1 MRHRVWISLVIAT
14 MALGAL
20 LTQAIDASGAATPI
34 QFSGDLD
41 GSYVSQTVV
50 GVQGHPVPA
59 PTVGALQWDGGA
71 YYWAPAGV
79 SPGLAGQ
86 ALWTNDAGAATV
98 WAYPHGDVDASATDP
113 GALTVTGLQG
123 RAVSSSAPTTGNTL
137 SWNGTSW
144 LPRAL
149 DLSGGSGY
157 VVNTLPAANQAAQTM
172 TGDVTG
178 TTAANTVTQA
188 QGGAVTFTSGTTP
201 VIQSSSTATSLTLGT
216 NTAGATLALQ
226 ADAATTAMV
235 LSAASGHA
243 RAVVGNQG
251 SDTQAT
257 LGPDASSP
265 TIYSDLWLLNHGGA
279 PSGTNWTIQS
289 DGTSTTKINAPS
301 PTGVQFYEAGSIYG
315 AISNYSGSTGALWLG
330 NIGLSAS
337 NATLTGN
344 GTTVVVN
351 LNTTSGVTTINGT
364 ADIAKTLDFD
374 QVAAPGAPTA
384 KVRVYTDSAD
394 GKLKAIDPSGN
405 IFVLA
410 P

>member
-1 MRHRVWISLVIAT
+1 MTTSLAAGSKSSQGRRDDRRHRSGQSANRCRHRLAGAGPNRIRVAQRLHVGHEIHRTGRESGCSCNRSQSDSCFGPHRADDDPAPEWTWLRLVVDDQGHRYNAIQREHAPGAWQRLPCRVGGQRRRGRARYRADFQPWKLRSDRRPGCRVDRGHGRQHVGEHMRHRVWISLVIAT

-59 PTVGALQWDGGA
+59 PTV
-71 YYWAPAGV
+71 
-79 SPGLAGQ
+79 
-86 ALWTNDAGAATV
+86 
-98 WAYPHGDVDASATDP
+98 
-113 GALTVTGLQG
+113 
-123 RAVSSSAPTTGNTL
+123 GNTL

-216 NTAGATLALQ
+216 NT
-226 ADAATTAMV
+226 
-235 LSAASGHA
+235 
-243 RAVVGNQG
+243 
-251 SDTQAT
+251 
-257 LGPDASSP
+257 
-265 TIYSDLWLLNHGGA
+265 
-279 PSGTNWTIQS
+279 
-289 DGTSTTKINAPS
+289 
-301 PTGVQFYEAGSIYG
+301 
-315 AISNYSGSTGALWLG
+315 
-330 NIGLSAS
+330 
-337 NATLTGN
+337 
-344 GTTVVVN
+344 
-351 LNTTSGVTTINGT
+351 
-364 ADIAKTLDFD
+364 
-374 QVAAPGAPTA
+374 
-384 KVRVYTDSAD
+384 
-394 GKLKAIDPSGN
+394 
-405 IFVLA
+405 
-410 P
+410 

>member
-1 MRHRVWISLVIAT
+1 

-123 RAVSSSAPTTGNTL
+123 RAVSSSAPTTGNTIG
-137 SWNGTSW
+137 WNGSVW
-144 LPRAL
+144 MPGAL
-149 DLSGGSGY
+149 NLAGGSGY
-157 VVNTLPAANQAAQTM
+157 VTGTLPTSNQASQSLA
-172 TGDVTG
+172 GELSG
-178 TTAANTVTQA
+178 TTAAAVVTGPFTTSTLQWGPLVSAATLGTNKAGATLTLATDANLKAVQFSSPANQILGTWYDNTGIAQRTSWIDSATQTVNDRVINAWLYNLFVGGTTA
-188 QGGAVTFTSGTTP
+188 QMSMSTTSWNVGAAAWWFGAIQGAASFGGANGTVSAPLSFDWGGNVQTATTPAMRSGT
-201 VIQSSSTATSLTLGT
+201 SATSLTVGT
-216 NTAGATLALQ
+216 NKTGATLLLAG
-226 ADAATTAMV
+226 DAATNVIGIGAGYADF
-235 LSAASGHA
+235 LQAGAPAAPASGA
-243 RAVVGNQG
+243 MREY
-251 SDTQAT
+251 
-257 LGPDASSP
+257 L
-265 TIYSDLWLLNHGGA
+265 
-279 PSGTNWTIQS
+279 
-289 DGTSTTKINAPS
+289 
-301 PTGVQFYEAGSIYG
+301 
-315 AISNYSGSTGALWLG
+315 
-330 NIGLSAS
+330 
-337 NATLTGN
+337 
-344 GTTVVVN
+344 
-351 LNTTSGVTTINGT
+351 
-364 ADIAKTLDFD
+364 
-374 QVAAPGAPTA
+374 
-384 KVRVYTDSAD
+384 DSAD
-394 GKLKAIDPSGN
+394 GKLKIKDSSGN